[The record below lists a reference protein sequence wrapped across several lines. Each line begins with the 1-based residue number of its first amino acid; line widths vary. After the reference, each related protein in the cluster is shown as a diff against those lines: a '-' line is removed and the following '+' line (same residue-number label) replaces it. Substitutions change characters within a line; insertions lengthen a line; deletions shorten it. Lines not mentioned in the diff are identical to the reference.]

1 MWHDRIHTYLQL
13 IRLKEGKA
21 SNAGNIIRFTNR
33 KHIEWPEDLTME
45 EGIWF

>member
-21 SNAGNIIRFTNR
+21 SNAGNIIRFANW